1 LGEKETKR
9 KKNNKRKVQSRKKG
23 EEDEVMAKKEVIH
36 IFPTV
41 SGALIASCVYTFE

>member
-23 EEDEVMAKKEVIH
+23 EEDEVMPKKELF
-36 IFPTV
+36 IFSPPLV
-41 SGALIASCVYTFE
+41 EP